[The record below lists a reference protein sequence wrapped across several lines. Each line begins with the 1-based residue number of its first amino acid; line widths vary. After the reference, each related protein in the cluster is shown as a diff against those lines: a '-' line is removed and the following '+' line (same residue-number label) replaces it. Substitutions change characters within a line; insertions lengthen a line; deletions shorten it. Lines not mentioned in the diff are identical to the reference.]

1 MGLLNSILKIFV
13 GNKAKKDL
21 SKIYPIVNQINS
33 FYKSYN
39 SMSNDN
45 LRDKTNEFKERIV
58 NQTNDLKQEIKNIE
72 IEIQKTD
79 DLNQKEI
86 LYQKID
92 EIENTLQQKIST
104 TLDKSFRKYFI

>member
-1 MGLLNSILKIFV
+1 
-13 GNKAKKDL
+13 
-21 SKIYPIVNQINS
+21 
-33 FYKSYN
+33 
-39 SMSNDN
+39 MSNDN
-45 LRDKTNEFKERIV
+45 LRDKTNEFKERII

-104 TLDKSFRKYFI
+104 TLDKILPEDLRTEDINSRVVVFPAEPVTAITGLESVRR